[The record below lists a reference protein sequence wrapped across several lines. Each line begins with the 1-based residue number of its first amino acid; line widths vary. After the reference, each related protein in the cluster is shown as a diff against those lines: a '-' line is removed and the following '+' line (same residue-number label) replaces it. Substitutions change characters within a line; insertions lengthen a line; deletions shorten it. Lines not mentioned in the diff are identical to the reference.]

1 MYDTKFIVRYHD
13 IQEELVLILKKEE
26 EEERGVPVEYDQY
39 SSQDILDICNKL
51 YRDELCSVFYAEDIM
66 DDKIDK
72 GMKSVFDIMLVNPDF
87 KSIIDKMKELLLLR
101 ESKNVELELD
111 TVTLGSVT
119 LGSVTLGSV
128 TLGSVNLG
136 SVNLESVNLESVN
149 LDTINLEIL
158 LTLFSENIFYITHK
172 CICQQITTGH
182 IDTDLLEILNQNT
195 TFI

>member
-13 IQEELVLILKKEE
+13 IQEELVLILKKE

-51 YRDELCSVFYAEDIM
+51 YRDELSSVFYAEDIM

-72 GMKSVFDIMLVNPDF
+72 GMKTVFDIMLVNPDF
-87 KSIIDKMKELLLLR
+87 KAIIDKMKELLLLR

-111 TVTLGSVT
+111 TVTLGSVN
-119 LGSVTLGSV
+119 
-128 TLGSVNLG
+128 LGSVNLG
-136 SVNLESVNLESVN
+136 SVNLGSVNLGSVNLDTINLESVN
-149 LDTINLEIL
+149 LATINLEIL

-182 IDTDLLEILNQNT
+182 IDSDLLENLNQNT

>member
-1 MYDTKFIVRYHD
+1 MYDTKFIVRYRN
-13 IQEELVLILKKEE
+13 IQEELNIILKKENE
-26 EEERGVPVEYDQY
+26 EDNQY

-87 KSIIDKMKELLLLR
+87 KSIIDKKKELLLLK
-101 ESKNVELELD
+101 ESKNLELELD
-111 TVTLGSVT
+111 TVNLELDT
-119 LGSVTLGSV
+119 
-128 TLGSVNLG
+128 VNLDT
-136 SVNLESVNLESVN
+136 VNLESVNLESVN
-149 LDTINLEIL
+149 LDTINLDVINLEIL

-182 IDTDLLEILNQNT
+182 IDTDLLENLILKL
-195 TFI
+195 F

>member
-72 GMKSVFDIMLVNPDF
+72 GMRTVFDIMLVNPDF
-87 KSIIDKMKELLLLR
+87 KAIIDKMKELLLLR
-101 ESKNVELELD
+101 ESKNVDLELELESESESD
-111 TVTLGSVT
+111 T
-119 LGSVTLGSV
+119 
-128 TLGSVNLG
+128 
-136 SVNLESVNLESVN
+136 VNLESVNLA
-149 LDTINLEIL
+149 TINLEIL

-182 IDTDLLEILNQNT
+182 IDTDLLENLNQNT

>member
-26 EEERGVPVEYDQY
+26 EEKRGVKPVEDYQY

-51 YRDELCSVFYAEDIM
+51 YRDELCSVFYAEDII

-72 GMKSVFDIMLVNPDF
+72 GMKYVFDLMLVNPDF
-87 KSIIDKMKELLLLR
+87 KAIIDKKKVLLLLK
-101 ESKNVELELD
+101 ESKNLELELD
-111 TVTLGSVT
+111 TVDLESG
-119 LGSVTLGSV
+119 LDA
-128 TLGSVNLG
+128 
-136 SVNLESVNLESVN
+136 VNLETVN
-149 LDTINLEIL
+149 LDVINLEIL

-182 IDTDLLEILNQNT
+182 IDTELLSKLI
-195 TFI
+195 

>member
-26 EEERGVPVEYDQY
+26 EDEKYDQY

-72 GMKSVFDIMLVNPDF
+72 GMRTVFDIMLVNPDF
-87 KSIIDKMKELLLLR
+87 KAIIDKMKELLLLR
-101 ESKNVELELD
+101 ESKNLELELE
-111 TVTLGSVT
+111 
-119 LGSVTLGSV
+119 
-128 TLGSVNLG
+128 
-136 SVNLESVNLESVN
+136 LESESDTVNLESVN
-149 LDTINLEIL
+149 LDNINLEIL

>member
-26 EEERGVPVEYDQY
+26 EEEKYDQY

-72 GMKSVFDIMLVNPDF
+72 GMKTVFDIMLVNPDF
-87 KSIIDKMKELLLLR
+87 KAIIDKMKELLLLR

-111 TVTLGSVT
+111 TVTLGSV
-119 LGSVTLGSV
+119 
-128 TLGSVNLG
+128 NLDT
-136 SVNLESVNLESVN
+136 VNLESVN

>member
-13 IQEELVLILKKEE
+13 IKEELDLILKKDNE
-26 EEERGVPVEYDQY
+26 VDHYQY

-72 GMKSVFDIMLVNPDF
+72 GMRTVFDIMLVNPDF
-87 KSIIDKMKELLLLR
+87 KAIIDKMKELLLLR
-101 ESKNVELELD
+101 ESKNVELELN
-111 TVTLGSVT
+111 T
-119 LGSVTLGSV
+119 V
-128 TLGSVNLG
+128 TLGSVNLDT
-136 SVNLESVNLESVN
+136 VNLESVNLA
-149 LDTINLEIL
+149 TINLEIL

-182 IDTDLLEILNQNT
+182 IDTDLLENLNQNT

>member
-13 IQEELVLILKKEE
+13 IQEELDLILKKEE
-26 EEERGVPVEYDQY
+26 EEEKYDQY

-72 GMKSVFDIMLVNPDF
+72 GMKTVFDIMLVNPDF
-87 KSIIDKMKELLLLR
+87 KAIIDKMKELLLLR
-101 ESKNVELELD
+101 ESKNVELELE
-111 TVTLGSVT
+111 
-119 LGSVTLGSV
+119 
-128 TLGSVNLG
+128 
-136 SVNLESVNLESVN
+136 LESESDTINLESVN

-182 IDTDLLEILNQNT
+182 IDTDLLENLNQNT

>member
-13 IQEELVLILKKEE
+13 IQEELDLILKKEE
-26 EEERGVPVEYDQY
+26 EEEKYDQY

-72 GMKSVFDIMLVNPDF
+72 GMRTVFDIMLVNPDF
-87 KSIIDKMKELLLLR
+87 KAIIDKMKELLLLR
-101 ESKNVELELD
+101 ESKNLELELELESESD
-111 TVTLGSVT
+111 T
-119 LGSVTLGSV
+119 
-128 TLGSVNLG
+128 
-136 SVNLESVNLESVN
+136 VNLESVNLDTIN

>member
-13 IQEELVLILKKEE
+13 IQEELDLILKKEE
-26 EEERGVPVEYDQY
+26 EEKKYDQY

-72 GMKSVFDIMLVNPDF
+72 GMRTVFDIMLVNPDF
-87 KSIIDKMKELLLLR
+87 KAIIDKIKELLLLR
-101 ESKNVELELD
+101 ESKNVELELELESD
-111 TVTLGSVT
+111 T
-119 LGSVTLGSV
+119 
-128 TLGSVNLG
+128 
-136 SVNLESVNLESVN
+136 VNLESVNLA
-149 LDTINLEIL
+149 TINLEIL

-182 IDTDLLEILNQNT
+182 IDTDLLENLNQNT

>member
-1 MYDTKFIVRYHD
+1 MCDTKFIVRYHD

-26 EEERGVPVEYDQY
+26 EEERGVKPVEYDQY

-72 GMKSVFDIMLVNPDF
+72 GMKTVFDIMLVNPDF

-101 ESKNVELELD
+101 ESKNVELESELE
-111 TVTLGSVT
+111 LES
-119 LGSVTLGSV
+119 
-128 TLGSVNLG
+128 GSVNLDTI
-136 SVNLESVNLESVN
+136 NLESVN

-182 IDTDLLEILNQNT
+182 IDSDLLEILNQNT

>member
-1 MYDTKFIVRYHD
+1 MYDTKFIVGYHD

-26 EEERGVPVEYDQY
+26 EEMDVLYPVEYDQY

-51 YRDELCSVFYAEDIM
+51 YRDELSSVFYAEDIM

-72 GMKSVFDIMLVNPDF
+72 GMRTVFDIMLVNPDF
-87 KSIIDKMKELLLLR
+87 KAIIDKMKELLLLR

-111 TVTLGSVT
+111 TVTLGSV
-119 LGSVTLGSV
+119 
-128 TLGSVNLG
+128 NLDTI
-136 SVNLESVNLESVN
+136 NLESVN

>member
-26 EEERGVPVEYDQY
+26 EEERGVKPVEYDQY

-72 GMKSVFDIMLVNPDF
+72 GMKTVFDIMLVNPDF
-87 KSIIDKMKELLLLR
+87 KAIIDKIKELLLLR
-101 ESKNVELELD
+101 ESKNLELELD
-111 TVTLGSVT
+111 TVTLGSDT
-119 LGSVTLGSV
+119 
-128 TLGSVNLG
+128 VN
-136 SVNLESVNLESVN
+136 SDTINLESVNLA
-149 LDTINLEIL
+149 TINLEIL

>member
-13 IQEELVLILKKEE
+13 IQEELVLILKKDNE
-26 EEERGVPVEYDQY
+26 VDHYQY

-72 GMKSVFDIMLVNPDF
+72 GMKTVFDIMLVNPDF
-87 KSIIDKMKELLLLR
+87 KAIIDKMKELLLLR
-101 ESKNVELELD
+101 ESKNVELELESESESD
-111 TVTLGSVT
+111 TI
-119 LGSVTLGSV
+119 
-128 TLGSVNLG
+128 
-136 SVNLESVNLESVN
+136 NLESVNLESVN

-182 IDTDLLEILNQNT
+182 IDTDLLENLNQNT

>member
-1 MYDTKFIVRYHD
+1 
-13 IQEELVLILKKEE
+13 
-26 EEERGVPVEYDQY
+26 
-39 SSQDILDICNKL
+39 
-51 YRDELCSVFYAEDIM
+51 M

-72 GMKSVFDIMLVNPDF
+72 GMKTVFDIMLVNPDF
-87 KSIIDKMKELLLLR
+87 KAIIDKMKELLLLR

-111 TVTLGSVT
+111 TVTLGSV
-119 LGSVTLGSV
+119 
-128 TLGSVNLG
+128 NLG
-136 SVNLESVNLESVN
+136 SVNLDTINLESVN
-149 LDTINLEIL
+149 LATINLEIL

>member
-13 IQEELVLILKKEE
+13 IKEELDLILKKDNE
-26 EEERGVPVEYDQY
+26 VDHYQY

-72 GMKSVFDIMLVNPDF
+72 GMKTVFDIMLVNPDF
-87 KSIIDKMKELLLLR
+87 KAIIDKMKELLLLR

-111 TVTLGSVT
+111 TVTLGSV
-119 LGSVTLGSV
+119 
-128 TLGSVNLG
+128 NLDT
-136 SVNLESVNLESVN
+136 VNLESVN

>member
-13 IQEELVLILKKEE
+13 IQEELDLILKKEE
-26 EEERGVPVEYDQY
+26 EEEKYDQY

-111 TVTLGSVT
+111 TVTLGSV
-119 LGSVTLGSV
+119 
-128 TLGSVNLG
+128 NLDTI
-136 SVNLESVNLESVN
+136 NLESVN

-182 IDTDLLEILNQNT
+182 IETDLLEILNQNT

>member
-26 EEERGVPVEYDQY
+26 EEKKYDQY

-72 GMKSVFDIMLVNPDF
+72 GMKTVFDIMLVNPDF
-87 KSIIDKMKELLLLR
+87 KAIIDKIKELLLLR
-101 ESKNVELELD
+101 ESKNVELELE
-111 TVTLGSVT
+111 
-119 LGSVTLGSV
+119 
-128 TLGSVNLG
+128 
-136 SVNLESVNLESVN
+136 LESESDSVN
-149 LDTINLEIL
+149 LDTINLATINLEIL

-182 IDTDLLEILNQNT
+182 IDSDLLENLNQNT

>member
-13 IQEELVLILKKEE
+13 IQEELNIILKKEE
-26 EEERGVPVEYDQY
+26 EEERGVKPVEDDQY

-72 GMKSVFDIMLVNPDF
+72 GMKTVFDIMLVNPDF
-87 KSIIDKMKELLLLR
+87 KAIIDKIKELLLLR
-101 ESKNVELELD
+101 ESKNLELESGLD
-111 TVTLGSVT
+111 TI
-119 LGSVTLGSV
+119 
-128 TLGSVNLG
+128 
-136 SVNLESVNLESVN
+136 NLESVN

-182 IDTDLLEILNQNT
+182 IDSDLLENINQNT

>member
-26 EEERGVPVEYDQY
+26 EEEKYDQY

-72 GMKSVFDIMLVNPDF
+72 GMRTVFDIMLVNPDF
-87 KSIIDKMKELLLLR
+87 KAIIDKMKELLLLR
-101 ESKNVELELD
+101 ESKNLELELE
-111 TVTLGSVT
+111 
-119 LGSVTLGSV
+119 
-128 TLGSVNLG
+128 LGSVNLDTI
-136 SVNLESVNLESVN
+136 NLESVNLESVN

>member
-1 MYDTKFIVRYHD
+1 MYDTKFVVKYHD
-13 IQEELVLILKKEE
+13 IQEELDLILKKDNE
-26 EEERGVPVEYDQY
+26 VDHYQY

-87 KSIIDKMKELLLLR
+87 KSIIDKKKELLLLK
-101 ESKNVELELD
+101 ESKNLELELD
-111 TVTLGSVT
+111 TV
-119 LGSVTLGSV
+119 
-128 TLGSVNLG
+128 NLESG
-136 SVNLESVNLESVN
+136 LDTVNLETVNLESVN

-182 IDTDLLEILNQNT
+182 IDTDLLENLILKL
-195 TFI
+195 F

>member
-13 IQEELVLILKKEE
+13 IKEELDLILKKDNE
-26 EEERGVPVEYDQY
+26 VDHYQY

-72 GMKSVFDIMLVNPDF
+72 GMKTVFDIMLVNPDF
-87 KSIIDKMKELLLLR
+87 KAIIDKMKELLLLR
-101 ESKNVELELD
+101 ESKNVELELESESESD
-111 TVTLGSVT
+111 T
-119 LGSVTLGSV
+119 
-128 TLGSVNLG
+128 
-136 SVNLESVNLESVN
+136 VNLESVN

>member
-13 IQEELVLILKKEE
+13 IQEELNIILKKEE
-26 EEERGVPVEYDQY
+26 EEERGVKPVEDDQY

-51 YRDELCSVFYAEDIM
+51 YRDELCSVFYAEDLM

-72 GMKSVFDIMLVNPDF
+72 GMRTVFDIMLVNPDF

-101 ESKNVELELD
+101 ESKNLELELD
-111 TVTLGSVT
+111 TVTLGSV
-119 LGSVTLGSV
+119 
-128 TLGSVNLG
+128 NLDT
-136 SVNLESVNLESVN
+136 VNLESVNLA
-149 LDTINLEIL
+149 TINLEIL

-182 IDTDLLEILNQNT
+182 IDTDLLENLNQNT

>member
-1 MYDTKFIVRYHD
+1 MYDTKFIVRYHY

-26 EEERGVPVEYDQY
+26 EEERGVPVEDDQY

-72 GMKSVFDIMLVNPDF
+72 GMRTVFDIMLVNPDF

-101 ESKNVELELD
+101 ESKNLELESGLD
-111 TVTLGSVT
+111 TI
-119 LGSVTLGSV
+119 
-128 TLGSVNLG
+128 
-136 SVNLESVNLESVN
+136 NLESVN

-182 IDTDLLEILNQNT
+182 IDTDLLENLNQNT